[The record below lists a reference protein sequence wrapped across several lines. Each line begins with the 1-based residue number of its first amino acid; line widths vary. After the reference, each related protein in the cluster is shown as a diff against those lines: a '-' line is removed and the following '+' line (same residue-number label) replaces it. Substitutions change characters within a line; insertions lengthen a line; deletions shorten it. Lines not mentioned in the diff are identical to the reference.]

1 MASKKQDKKSKPAG
15 NSGMKT
21 RALFTRDL
29 PPEYLQL
36 IGSVMVNWAFL
47 EMRLQELVFRALGLS
62 DQQGRLA
69 VKSLRAKEMMNLA
82 VELSTLRGVPFPA
95 ELDLEA
101 INMLE
106 SRRNLLA
113 HGVWMHHEGA
123 YLLRDLTGTT
133 SVNGKKVQKKVQ
145 PAGIPITLD
154 ALQNL
159 AEQIQ
164 IAVQDTQDVIQALYK
179 LLSSSPQTRP

>member
-1 MASKKQDKKSKPAG
+1 MASKKRSSTSKPGG
-15 NSGMKT
+15 NGGTKT
-21 RALFTRDL
+21 HALFTRDL
-29 PPEYLQL
+29 PPEYLHL
-36 IGSVMVNWAFL
+36 IGSVMVNWAFF

-69 VKSLRAKEMMNLA
+69 VKSLRAKEMMTMA
-82 VELSTLRGVPFPA
+82 AELSALRGVQFPA
-95 ELDLEA
+95 EIDTEA
-101 INMLE
+101 INTLE

-113 HGVWMHHEGA
+113 HGVWLEHEGA
-123 YLLRDLTGTT
+123 YILRDLTGTT
-133 SVNGKKVQKKVQ
+133 SINGKKVQKKVQ
-145 PAGIPITLD
+145 PSGIPITLD

-164 IAVQDTQDVIQALYK
+164 IAVQDTQDVIRALHT